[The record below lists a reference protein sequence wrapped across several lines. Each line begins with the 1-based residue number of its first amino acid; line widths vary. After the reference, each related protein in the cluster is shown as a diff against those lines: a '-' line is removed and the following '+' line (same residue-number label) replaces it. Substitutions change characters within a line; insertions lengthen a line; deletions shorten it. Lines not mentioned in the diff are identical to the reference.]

1 MTKTRKK
8 KRKYTKT
15 SAKWKKKGVFKNSL
29 DANLY
34 VVSATNGNLSGLQ
47 KENNELKLMLG
58 EKVLNHMLKQAL
70 NK

>member
-15 SAKWKKKGVFKNSL
+15 SQKWKKRNGAFPVSL
-29 DANLY
+29 DEIPIK
-34 VVSATNGNLSGLQ
+34 SNGNLSGLQ
-47 KENNELKLMLG
+47 KENAELKLMLG